1 VKALN
6 PVARWKESLEQQ
18 GAHDIISGTNYML
31 SLAIPWGCVG
41 TRHSK
46 RDTMRK
52 EEYVGGGVVKLTSIV
67 TLDTPDGTTKLREHI
82 SKKVREHEERVRL
95 MAQRKDPRVMSA
107 IIQNNQIVLISRD
120 TRHRRSPKTAMNQ
133 IKSTYNPG

>member
-1 VKALN
+1 
-6 PVARWKESLEQQ
+6 
-18 GAHDIISGTNYML
+18 
-31 SLAIPWGCVG
+31 
-41 TRHSK
+41 
-46 RDTMRK
+46 MRK
-52 EEYVGGGVVKLTSIV
+52 EEYVGGGVVKLTSII

-82 SKKVREHEERVRL
+82 SKKVREHGERVRL

-120 TRHRRSPKTAMNQ
+120 TGHRRSPKTAMNQ